1 MGLYRRGTTY
11 WFTVT
16 YDGRRIQESL
26 QTDNKKLAEKI
37 YARKLVDIVEG
48 HHFEATAA
56 RTTTFD
62 EMVEKYL
69 SKHAHSRDVY
79 TKKPLL
85 DFFGGMM
92 LSQITTPLVADYQ
105 DERIEEVK
113 EATVYQELS
122 LLRRMFNLARKRW
135 KWVRENPVS
144 DGDLSFSVGNRNAR
158 DRWLTMEEEQTLL
171 QKATNPVWLRS
182 LLVTALH
189 TGMRRG
195 ELLALTW
202 KDIDFPKRL
211 VRVERSKNGEKR
223 SIPMSQTLYE
233 TLKAVKVRVISG
245 PLFPIAVRSL
255 RAAYDE
261 ALAKAE
267 ITDFHF
273 HDLRHTFATR
283 LVQNGVDLYKVQ
295 KLLGHKNIAM
305 TQRYAHHYPES
316 LPRARGFGRVLQ
328 ICYIEGT
335 VQLTVPRK
343 PHKIRHARV
352 AELADA
358 LDLGSSGL
366 NHRGSNPLSRIC
378 LSRNDSWF
386 PAMTSISLLKRDC
399 ARNCA
404 RLCPLNLCLHLF
416 MRI

>member
-16 YDGRRIQESL
+16 HDGRRIQESL
-26 QTDNKKLAEKI
+26 QTDNKKLAEKV
-37 YARKLVDIVEG
+37 YAKKLVDIVEG

-69 SKHAHSRDVY
+69 SKHAHSRDGY

-105 DERIEEVK
+105 DDRLEEVK

-122 LLRRMFNLARKRW
+122 MLRRMFNVARKRW

-144 DGDLSFSVGNRNAR
+144 DGDLSFSVGSRNAR
-158 DRWLTMEEEQTLL
+158 DRWLTVEEEHMLL
-171 QKATNPVWLRS
+171 QKATNPAWLKP
-182 LLVTALH
+182 LLITALH

-195 ELLALTW
+195 EILGLTW
-202 KDIDFPKRL
+202 KDIDFKRNL
-211 VRVERSKNGEKR
+211 VRVEKSKNGEKR
-223 SIPMSQTLYE
+223 SIPMSQTFCDA
-233 TLKAVKVRVISG
+233 LKGIKVRDISG
-245 PLFPIAVRSL
+245 KVFPVGVRSL
-255 RAAYDE
+255 RVAYAQ
-261 ALAKAE
+261 ALEKAE
-267 ITDFHF
+267 IKDFHF

-283 LVQNGVDLYKVQ
+283 LVQNGVDLYRVQ

-316 LPRARGFGRVLQ
+316 LRSSVEVLDA
-328 ICYIEGT
+328 CYKSAT
-335 VQLTVPRK
+335 
-343 PHKIRHARV
+343 
-352 AELADA
+352 
-358 LDLGSSGL
+358 
-366 NHRGSNPLSRIC
+366 SREQC
-378 LSRNDSWF
+378 N
-386 PAMTSISLLKRDC
+386 
-399 ARNCA
+399 
-404 RLCPLNLCLHLF
+404 
-416 MRI
+416 

>member
-1 MGLYRRGTTY
+1 MGLYRRGETY
-11 WFTVT
+11 WFTLMH
-16 YDGRRIQESL
+16 DGQRIRESL
-26 QTDNKKLAEKI
+26 KTDNRKLAEKV
-37 YARKLVDIVEG
+37 YAKKLVDIVEG
-48 HHFEATAA
+48 RYFEATTA

-69 SKHAHSRDVY
+69 SKHAHSRDGY

-105 DERIEEVK
+105 DERLEEVK

-122 LLRRMFNLARKRW
+122 LLRRMFNVARKRW
-135 KWVRENPVS
+135 KWVKDNPVS
-144 DGDLSFSVGNRNAR
+144 DGDLSFSVGSRNAR
-158 DRWLTMEEEQTLL
+158 DRWLTVEEEDTLL
-171 QKATNPVWLRS
+171 EKATNPVWLRA
-182 LLVTALH
+182 LLITALH

-195 ELLALTW
+195 ELLALTR
-202 KDIDFPKRL
+202 KDIDFPRRL

-233 TLKAVKVRVISG
+233 TLQTIKVRDISG
-245 PLFPIAVRSL
+245 TLFPIAIRSL

-261 ALAKAE
+261 ALAKAG

-305 TQRYAHHYPES
+305 TERYAHHYPES
-316 LPRARGFGRVLQ
+316 LRSSVEVLDVCHNLVTLRRGEV
-328 ICYIEGT
+328 
-335 VQLTVPRK
+335 
-343 PHKIRHARV
+343 
-352 AELADA
+352 
-358 LDLGSSGL
+358 
-366 NHRGSNPLSRIC
+366 
-378 LSRNDSWF
+378 
-386 PAMTSISLLKRDC
+386 
-399 ARNCA
+399 
-404 RLCPLNLCLHLF
+404 
-416 MRI
+416 